1 MKFNIWALAALGALM
16 ITTGCEGEEPA
27 PDPIVEHGELRL
39 ERVFPTDTHPG
50 QEFESCVFASPMH
63 YHDGAQDWVLA
74 MTGEGQLAA
83 HDVATGEVAWS
94 VELPAPE
101 GEGVFALA
109 QPAWLDDSR
118 LVVAYHTV
126 PADHEAPYDANVQ
139 RLSHRV
145 VVVDLAQRA
154 ISSEFE
160 PLTLEATLPANDDAT
175 LSFRPERA
183 LSRGDVVIGR
193 PAGATLGR
201 AYITLGNTRDI
212 QPWHGW
218 AFEIDLDAWADQ
230 GAGEA
235 IHAVFNTTPE
245 PDENCGPEGTSGSR
259 ERRCGGGLWAPTG
272 PLLVEEEGGGYHLIV
287 GAGNG
292 QLNLDRQDYANTLLR
307 LGPGLSFEPM
317 CDAEACADFN
327 PDAPSLEC
335 VESCQ
340 DLFIPR
346 LLAGQAPPRPAD
358 GRCTDEMTLFECW
371 QEMDYIGGST
381 PARVELGEGAVLVY
395 PTKDG
400 HAYLVDAEHM
410 GTMHDRHKL
419 VDLCGTADDAC
430 RKTWAGMAVTQP
442 LIMTTEEGP
451 LALIPTF
458 MPDSTHA
465 AGVVAL
471 AIVDTED
478 GPRFERRWEFP
489 TFDKAEAITRFRE
502 HPGRVVAAP
511 LKEGGEPVA
520 WLVEVGDPGATG
532 RLIALDPLTG
542 EALFDAD
549 LAGRGQRY
557 TWPLRVDD
565 RIFVSSCPS
574 DRAASRLE
582 GYQLVP
588 VD

>member
-1 MKFNIWALAALGALM
+1 MTWKHRATLALGALIM
-16 ITTGCEGEEPA
+16 MSACEGDEPT
-27 PDPIVEHGELRL
+27 PDPITEHQDLRL
-39 ERVFPTDTHPG
+39 ERVFPTEANPG
-50 QEFESCVFASPMH
+50 QEFEFCVFASPMH
-63 YHDGAQDWVLA
+63 FNDGEQDWVIA
-74 MTGEGQLAA
+74 MVGNGELAA
-83 HDVATGEVAWS
+83 HHPETGAVEWS

-126 PADHEAPYDANVQ
+126 PADHEAPYDANVA

-145 VVVDLAQRA
+145 VVVDLMARA
-154 ISSEFE
+154 LDEGFE
-160 PLTLEATLPANDDAT
+160 PVELEAELPANDDGTVA
-175 LSFRPERA
+175 FRPDRA
-183 LSRGDVVIGR
+183 LSRSDVVIGR
-193 PAGATLGR
+193 SADATLGR
-201 AYITLGNTRDI
+201 AYVTLGNTRDI

-218 AFEIDLDAWADQ
+218 AFEIDLDVWADQ
-230 GAGEA
+230 GPEA
-235 IHAVFNTTPE
+235 AISAVFNSTPE

-259 ERRCGGGLWAPTG
+259 DRRCGGGMWAPTG

-287 GAGNG
+287 GTGNG
-292 QLNLDRQDYANTLLR
+292 QLDLDRNDYANTLMR
-307 LGPGLSFEPM
+307 LGPGLDFDPM

-327 PDAPSLEC
+327 PDDPSLAC

-346 LLAGQAPPRPAD
+346 LLEGQNPPRPAD
-358 GRCTDEMTLFECW
+358 GRCPEDMTLFECW

-381 PARVELGEGAVLVY
+381 PVRVEVGEDAVLVY

-400 HAYLVDAEHM
+400 HAYMVDADHM

-419 VDLCGTADDAC
+419 VDLCGTEDDAC

-442 LIMTTEEGP
+442 LVMDGEEGP
-451 LALIPTF
+451 VVLIPTF

-471 AIVDTED
+471 NLIETED

-489 TFDKAEAITRFRE
+489 TFDSPSAITRFRE
-502 HPGRVVAAP
+502 HPGRIVAAP
-511 LKEGGEPVA
+511 IEEGGEPVA
-520 WLVEVGDPGATG
+520 WLVEVGDPGSTG

-542 EALFDAD
+542 ESLFDAD

-574 DRAASRLE
+574 DKAASRLE